1 MEVIRVSVSYDI
13 EGDVD
18 IEASPR
24 PLTHMVIVS
33 LVQVWPP
40 VSLLVPFKNYLKLFP
55 DHLASPVD
63 GDVHDPV
70 VVIELPLGA
79 LAVVHVPVHDQDPL
93 QPRLESLAG
102 AKSDVIEVAVATG
115 LRTPKYFWE
124 YDLKARARPG
134 PSGRGGLEV

>member
-1 MEVIRVSVSYDI
+1 M
-13 EGDVD
+13 
-18 IEASPR
+18 
-24 PLTHMVIVS
+24 
-33 LVQVWPP
+33 
-40 VSLLVPFKNYLKLFP
+40 
-55 DHLASPVD
+55 D

-79 LAVVHVPVHDQDPL
+79 LAVVHVPVHNQDPL